1 MARGWT
7 LVCPPETRRGE
18 ELSQH
23 RRVWSKNPLG
33 HIEESGSRLAPAF
46 LRCCLDGTRLG
57 DRPWLS
63 SVVVKLK
70 GPFDLSL
77 SLAASA
83 SFLPPTAV
91 ASTVLRVATTI
102 GGRPAIIKVRQMSK
116 MPATIEASAT
126 IPLDERPLSETAQ
139 WLVSAELE
147 LGPFYR
153 IVEPH
158 PIMGPIARALRG
170 LKPLRPLSLFEM
182 AIIAI
187 TEQQLS
193 LAAAF
198 HIRTRVIQRF
208 GTPIGPYWVFPT
220 PAQLAEASLQ
230 DLLACGLS
238 RQKAEYVRGI
248 AARIAKGGL
257 DLDDLKR
264 KSDAEVRAWLMSNRG
279 FGSWS
284 AEYILERGLGRPD
297 CLASGDIGLRRV
309 VGKYLACGRRLT
321 PEELE
326 HVLSPFTPFR
336 GLAAYY
342 LAVHARRRDNAGG
355 APPSGSVR

>member
-1 MARGWT
+1 
-7 LVCPPETRRGE
+7 
-18 ELSQH
+18 
-23 RRVWSKNPLG
+23 
-33 HIEESGSRLAPAF
+33 
-46 LRCCLDGTRLG
+46 LDGTRLG
-57 DRPWLS
+57 DRRWPS
-63 SVVVKLK
+63 SVVVKLN
-70 GPFDLSL
+70 GPFDLPL

-83 SFLPPTAV
+83 SFLPPTAP
-91 ASTVLRVATTI
+91 ASTALRVATTI
-102 GGRPAIIKVRQMSK
+102 GGRPAIIKVRQISK
-116 MPATIEASAT
+116 IPAAIEASAT

-139 WLVSAELE
+139 WLVSAELQ

-158 PIMGPIARALRG
+158 PILGPVARSLRG

-198 HIRTRVIQRF
+198 HIRTRLIERF
-208 GTPIGPYWVFPT
+208 GTPVGAYWVFPT

-238 RQKAEYVRGI
+238 RRKAEYVRGI
-248 AARIAKGGL
+248 AARAAKGAL
-257 DLDDLKR
+257 DLEALKR
-264 KSDAEVRAWLMSNRG
+264 RSDAEVRACLMSNRG

-284 AEYILERGLGRPD
+284 AQYILERGLGRPD
-297 CLASGDIGLRRV
+297 CLASDDIGLRRV

-326 HVLSPFTPFR
+326 HVLLPFTPFR

-342 LAVHARRRDNAGG
+342 LAVHARLRDNQGG
-355 APPSGSVR
+355 EPPSKSVQ

>member
-1 MARGWT
+1 
-7 LVCPPETRRGE
+7 
-18 ELSQH
+18 
-23 RRVWSKNPLG
+23 
-33 HIEESGSRLAPAF
+33 
-46 LRCCLDGTRLG
+46 LDGTCPG
-57 DRPWLS
+57 DRPWPS
-63 SVVVKLK
+63 SVVVNLK
-70 GPFDLSL
+70 GPFDLPL

-83 SFLPPTAV
+83 SFLPPTAP
-91 ASTVLRVATTI
+91 ASTVLRMATTI
-102 GGRPAIIKVRQMSK
+102 GGRPAIIKVRQIGK
-116 MPATIEASAT
+116 MPAAIEASST

-139 WLVSAELE
+139 WLVSAELD
-147 LGPFYR
+147 LDPFYR

-158 PIMGPIARALRG
+158 PIMGPIAKSLRG

-193 LAAAF
+193 LATAF
-198 HIRTRVIQRF
+198 HIRTRMIERF
-208 GTPIGPYWVFPT
+208 GTPVGAYWIFPR

-248 AARIAKGGL
+248 AARTAKGAL
-257 DLDDLKR
+257 DLDALKR
-264 KSDAEVRAWLMSNRG
+264 KPDAEVRACLLSNRG
-279 FGSWS
+279 FGNWS
-284 AEYILERGLGRPD
+284 AQYILERGLGRPD
-297 CLASGDIGLRRV
+297 CLASDDIGLRRV

-326 HVLSPFTPFR
+326 HVLLPFAPFR

-342 LAVHARRRDNAGG
+342 LAVHARHRDNPGG
-355 APPSGSVR
+355 EPSPKSVQ

>member
-1 MARGWT
+1 MI
-7 LVCPPETRRGE
+7 
-18 ELSQH
+18 S
-23 RRVWSKNPLG
+23 
-33 HIEESGSRLAPAF
+33 
-46 LRCCLDGTRLG
+46 
-57 DRPWLS
+57 
-63 SVVVKLK
+63 
-70 GPFDLSL
+70 
-77 SLAASA
+77 
-83 SFLPPTAV
+83 
-91 ASTVLRVATTI
+91 
-102 GGRPAIIKVRQMSK
+102 GRPAIIQVRQMSK
-116 MPATIEASAT
+116 IPAAIEASST
-126 IPLDERPLSETAQ
+126 IPLDERPLTETAQ
-139 WLVSAELE
+139 WLVSADLD

-158 PIMGPIARALRG
+158 PIMGPIAKTLRG
-170 LKPLRPLSLFEM
+170 LKPLRPLTLFEM

-198 HIRTRVIQRF
+198 HIRTRLIERF
-208 GTPIGPYWVFPT
+208 GTPVGAYWVFPT

-238 RQKAEYVRGI
+238 RRKAEYVRGI
-248 AARIAKGGL
+248 AARIAKGAL
-257 DLDDLKR
+257 DLDSLKR

-297 CLASGDIGLRRV
+297 CLASDDIGLRRV

-321 PEELE
+321 PEALE
-326 HVLSPFTPFR
+326 QALSPFTPFR

-342 LAVHARRRDNAGG
+342 LAVHARHPHNAE
-355 APPSGSVR
+355 ASPL

>member
-1 MARGWT
+1 
-7 LVCPPETRRGE
+7 
-18 ELSQH
+18 
-23 RRVWSKNPLG
+23 
-33 HIEESGSRLAPAF
+33 
-46 LRCCLDGTRLG
+46 LDGTRLG
-57 DRPWLS
+57 DRQWPS
-63 SVVVKLK
+63 SVVVELN
-70 GPFDLSL
+70 GQFDLPL

-83 SFLPPTAV
+83 SFLPPTAP

-102 GGRPAIIKVRQMSK
+102 GGRPAIIKVRQISK
-116 MPATIEASAT
+116 IPAAIEASAT
-126 IPLDERPLSETAQ
+126 ISLDERPLSEMAQ

-158 PIMGPIARALRG
+158 PILGPVARSLRG

-198 HIRTRVIQRF
+198 HIRTRLIERF
-208 GTPIGPYWVFPT
+208 GTPVGAYWVFPT

-238 RQKAEYVRGI
+238 RRKAEYVRGI
-248 AARIAKGGL
+248 AARAAKGAL
-257 DLDDLKR
+257 DLEALKR
-264 KSDAEVRAWLMSNRG
+264 RSDAEVRACLMSNPG
-279 FGSWS
+279 FGNWS
-284 AEYILERGLGRPD
+284 AQYILERGLGRPD
-297 CLASGDIGLRRV
+297 CLASDDIGLRRE

-326 HVLSPFTPFR
+326 HVLLPFTPFR

-342 LAVHARRRDNAGG
+342 LAVHARHRDDPGG
-355 APPSGSVR
+355 EPPPKSVQ

>member
-1 MARGWT
+1 
-7 LVCPPETRRGE
+7 
-18 ELSQH
+18 
-23 RRVWSKNPLG
+23 
-33 HIEESGSRLAPAF
+33 
-46 LRCCLDGTRLG
+46 LDGTRPG
-57 DRPWLS
+57 DRPSPS
-63 SVVVKLK
+63 SVVVRLK
-70 GPFDLSL
+70 GPFDLPL

-83 SFLPPTAV
+83 SFLPPTTP

-102 GGRPAIIKVRQMSK
+102 SGRPAIIKVRQMSK
-116 MPATIEASAT
+116 IPAAIEASST
-126 IPLDERPLSETAQ
+126 IPLDERLLSEMAQ
-139 WLVSAELE
+139 WLVSADLD

-158 PIMGPIARALRG
+158 PILGPIANSLRG

-198 HIRTRVIQRF
+198 HIRTRLIERF
-208 GTPIGPYWVFPT
+208 GTPVGAYWVFPT
-220 PAQLAEASLQ
+220 PAQLAESSVQ

-238 RQKAEYVRGI
+238 RRKAEYVLGF
-248 AARIAKGGL
+248 AARTANGAL
-257 DLDDLKR
+257 DLGALKR
-264 KSDAEVRAWLMSNRG
+264 KSDADVRACLMSNRG
-279 FGSWS
+279 FGNWS
-284 AEYILERGLGRPD
+284 AQYVLERGLGRPD
-297 CLASGDIGLRRV
+297 CLASDDIGLRRV

-326 HVLSPFTPFR
+326 QALLPFTPFR

-342 LAVHARRRDNAGG
+342 LAVDARYRHNAD
-355 APPSGSVR
+355 ASPCKSVP